1 MANELRPLIEILR
14 DLKTLAL
21 QKASGFFFV
30 VTEDNHSCTI
40 RLHEGLV
47 EDVVFSRHRGDE
59 AVRLLARVPAG
70 RARFQ
75 ADPGRSSPAH
85 VSLGAASL
93 AWLGGG
99 FEQQAPEPPSPQPQ
113 PSAAVAT
120 EVSAHADVESLSD
133 AQRRL
138 IGRIALDYFGPIAGL
153 LCEEA
158 LGRPGS
164 VDRALV
170 ELASNLPAR
179 DQENTFLDEARRA
192 LGLHR

>member
-14 DLKTLAL
+14 DLKALSL

-40 RLHEGLV
+40 RLHGGQV

-59 AVRLLARVPAG
+59 AVQLLARVPGG

-75 ADPGRSSPAH
+75 ADPSRSSPAN
-85 VSLGAASL
+85 VALGAASL
-93 AWLGGG
+93 AWLAGG
-99 FEQQAPEPPSPQPQ
+99 FERQ
-113 PSAAVAT
+113 AT
-120 EVSAHADVESLSD
+120 ETSPDRAGAGPAASGTSAHADVEQLTD
-133 AQRRL
+133 VQRGI
-138 IGRIALDYFGPIAGL
+138 IGRIALDYFGPIADL

-164 VDRALV
+164 IGHALV
-170 ELASNLPAR
+170 ELAANLPAR
-179 DQENTFLDEARRA
+179 DQEDRFLEEARRA
-192 LGLHR
+192 LGLQR

>member
-40 RLHEGLV
+40 RLHGGQV

-59 AVRLLARVPAG
+59 AVRLLARVPGG

-75 ADPGRSSPAH
+75 ADPARSSPVT

-93 AWLGGG
+93 AWLSGG
-99 FEQQAPEPPSPQPQ
+99 FEQEAAEL
-113 PSAAVAT
+113 PSAEPVRTAVPAGT
-120 EVSAHADVESLSD
+120 SAHAGVESLTEL
-133 AQRRL
+133 QRGI
-138 IGRIALDYFGPIAGL
+138 IGRIALDYFGPIAEL
-153 LCEEA
+153 LCDEA

-164 VDRALV
+164 IDRALV

-179 DQENTFLDEARRA
+179 DQEDSFLDEARRA

>member
-14 DLKTLAL
+14 DLRAL
-21 QKASGFFFV
+21 SQQKASGFFFV

-40 RLHEGLV
+40 RLHDGQV

-59 AVRLLARVPAG
+59 AVQLLARVPGG

-75 ADPGRSSPAH
+75 ADPGRSGPVTVA
-85 VSLGAASL
+85 LGAASQ
-93 AWLGGG
+93 AWLAGG
-99 FEQQAPEPPSPQPQ
+99 FEQEAPAPPLAPEP
-113 PSAAVAT
+113 AAET
-120 EVSAHADVESLSD
+120 GTSAHAGVECLTGLQRSL
-133 AQRRL
+133 
-138 IGRIALDYFGPIAGL
+138 IERIALDHFGPIADL

-164 VDRALV
+164 IDRALV

-179 DQENTFLDEARRA
+179 DQEDSFLAEARRA
-192 LGLHR
+192 LGLYR

>member
-1 MANELRPLIEILR
+1 MPNELRPLIEILR
-14 DLKTLAL
+14 DLKSLSL

-40 RLHEGLV
+40 RLHGGQV

-59 AVRLLARVPAG
+59 AVKLLARVPAG

-75 ADPGRSSPAH
+75 ADPTRSSPVQVA
-85 VSLGAASL
+85 LGPASL

-99 FEQQAPEPPSPQPQ
+99 FERQVPDVPAPAPSH
-113 PSAAVAT
+113 ARAEA
-120 EVSAHADVESLSD
+120 SAHADVASLAP
-133 AQRRL
+133 AQREIL
-138 IGRIALDYFGPIAGL
+138 GHIALDYFGPIAGL

-164 VDRALV
+164 IDRALV

-179 DQENTFLDEARRA
+179 DQEDAFLDEARRA
-192 LGLHR
+192 LGLSR

>member
-14 DLKTLAL
+14 DLRAL
-21 QKASGFFFV
+21 SQQKASGFFFV

-40 RLHEGLV
+40 RLHGGEV

-59 AVRLLARVPAG
+59 AVQLLARVPGG

-75 ADPGRSSPAH
+75 ADPGRSGPAA
-85 VSLGAASL
+85 VSLGAAAQSWL
-93 AWLGGG
+93 AGG
-99 FEQQAPEPPSPQPQ
+99 FEQPAPAPPLAPEP
-113 PSAAVAT
+113 AAET
-120 EVSAHADVESLSD
+120 GTSAHAGVECLTGR
-133 AQRRL
+133 QRS
-138 IGRIALDYFGPIAGL
+138 IIERIALDHFGPIADL

-164 VDRALV
+164 IDRALV

-179 DQENTFLDEARRA
+179 DQEDSFLDEARRA
-192 LGLHR
+192 LGLYR